1 MCIDNIITNIMDKN
15 ELINPD
21 VRMRTRH
28 RQPRALNYI
37 IDFPCE
43 HVNYNKSDH
52 APLHMLQHTC
62 HCIIRLIHSVIGCTI
77 AVHVL
82 IKLLLSM
89 AFKYS
94 KFDNYCS
101 SIMQFDS
108 KITFSIASSQHL
120 WIM

>member
-1 MCIDNIITNIMDKN
+1 MCIDNIITNVMDKN
-15 ELINPD
+15 ELINLD

-62 HCIIRLIHSVIGCTI
+62 HCIIILSLIIIILIHSVIRCT
-77 AVHVL
+77 
-82 IKLLLSM
+82 M
-89 AFKYS
+89 
-94 KFDNYCS
+94 CS
-101 SIMQFDS
+101 
-108 KITFSIASSQHL
+108 TCTN
-120 WIM
+120 